1 MSAKLRVTLWF
12 TLMVLLLAAMVLVF
26 VLVIN
31 GASITDDP
39 AGRLVK
45 VVLRNA
51 DKMEFE
57 HGRFEWD
64 DLDSYKRGVYCVF
77 YGEDGELLY
86 GAQRDEWE
94 ISLPLEANVIRE
106 VTAGGEKL
114 YVYDTMVDM
123 DVAIVWIRGVIPA
136 ADRSG
141 VMHTIIIL
149 TCTLLPALI
158 VLSVAGGWLIARGAF
173 RPMEKIVSAANSI
186 SDGDDMS
193 LRINMT
199 RGPSEMRRLA
209 ASFDKMLG
217 RLEQSF
223 NTERQFAS
231 DASHELRTPITVI
244 LAECDRAKRKDVT
257 REDFLGSIAVIEEQ
271 GRGMSE
277 LVQSLL
283 SLTRMQQGTDRYPL
297 RRADLSEF
305 VEACCD
311 EFVPADRRGITLHRD
326 ITAGVC
332 TEFNHAL
339 MSRVV
344 QNLLQNAY
352 KYGREGGRIDV
363 ALREQDGSAVLTV
376 ADDGIGIEQK
386 NLDRIWQRFW
396 QADASR
402 GEDGGSGL
410 GLAMVKE
417 ITQFHGGTVGVE
429 SEPGP
434 GCKPFKLTVIDL
446 SGGRMGKF
454 DHEPVFCRAH
464 IARKPFHADGVK
476 PFRKRF
482 LRHASAGQNKGHRL
496 IVACAAFHT
505 TPGDRTAG
513 HAVDTAQYAFNHA
526 GENLCR
532 LVFRRSYIYPADTAL
547 KKEKSVRVHI
557 AKVAGMHPAH
567 VVFVFFNDRRCFIG
581 LVVIPQHCGWRRDAD
596 FPYPAVAT
604 LSPGIGIDYL
614 YYICGERY
622 ADAAGSVCTV

>member
-51 DKMEFE
+51 DNMEFE

-158 VLSVAGGWLIARGAF
+158 VLSVTGGWLIARGAF

-352 KYGREGGRIDV
+352 KYGREDGRIDV

-417 ITQFHGGTVGVE
+417 ITQFHGGNVSVE
-429 SEPGP
+429 SEPG
-434 GCKPFKLTVIDL
+434 
-446 SGGRMGKF
+446 R
-454 DHEPVFCRAH
+454 
-464 IARKPFHADGVK
+464 
-476 PFRKRF
+476 
-482 LRHASAGQNKGHRL
+482 
-496 IVACAAFHT
+496 
-505 TPGDRTAG
+505 
-513 HAVDTAQYAFNHA
+513 
-526 GENLCR
+526 
-532 LVFRRSYIYPADTAL
+532 
-547 KKEKSVRVHI
+547 
-557 AKVAGMHPAH
+557 
-567 VVFVFFNDRRCFIG
+567 
-581 LVVIPQHCGWRRDAD
+581 
-596 FPYPAVAT
+596 
-604 LSPGIGIDYL
+604 
-614 YYICGERY
+614 
-622 ADAAGSVCTV
+622 GSVFTVRIPVR